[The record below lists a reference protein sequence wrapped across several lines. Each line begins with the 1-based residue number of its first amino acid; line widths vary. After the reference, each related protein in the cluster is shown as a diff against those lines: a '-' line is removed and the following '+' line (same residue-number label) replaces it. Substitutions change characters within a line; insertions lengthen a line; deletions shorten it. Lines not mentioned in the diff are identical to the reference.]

1 MSTIARAAVASA
13 RREWRADPDPS
24 SDPTDMNIE
33 QARFNMIE
41 QQIRTWEVLDQNVL
55 SLLSVVKREDFVP
68 PAHRSMAFVD
78 TQVPL
83 PCGQSMLEPKV
94 EARLL
99 QELAVQRHERVLEVG
114 AGSGYMAA
122 LLAHKAQHVT
132 TLEVHPELA
141 RLASA
146 NLKRAWVLNATV
158 VEADASTGLPVEGP
172 FDVIV
177 LSGSVAEVP
186 RALLAQM
193 KPGGRLTAVVGQLPI
208 MRAVLV
214 TRAHEAGHATVELFD
229 TVAPRLIGFGEPSRF
244 TF

>member
-1 MSTIARAAVASA
+1 
-13 RREWRADPDPS
+13 
-24 SDPTDMNIE
+24 MNIE

-41 QQIRTWEVLDQNVL
+41 QQIRTWEVLDQNIL

-68 PAHRSMAFVD
+68 PMYRSMAFVD

-83 PCGQSMLEPKV
+83 PCGESMLEPKV

-122 LLAHKAQHVT
+122 LLAHRAQHVT
-132 TLEVHPELA
+132 TLERHPELA
-141 RLASA
+141 RMASA

-158 VEADASTGLPVEGP
+158 VESDASAGLPVEGP

-177 LSGSVAEVP
+177 LSGSVSEVP
-186 RALLAQM
+186 RALLAQL
-193 KPGGRLTAVVGQLPI
+193 KPGGRLVAVVGQLPI

-214 TRAHEAGHATVELFD
+214 TRGQEAGHATVELFD
-229 TVAPRLIGFGEPSRF
+229 TVAPRLVGFGEPSRF